1 VKRYLLDT
9 CVISDARTRS
19 NDGLVA
25 WLSDA
30 EADRLYLSVITI
42 GEIAWGIERLPSG
55 QKRGTLE
62 RWLRDDVLGA
72 FNGRVL
78 PVDLSVVSTWGRVR
92 ANAERHGNNADS
104 LDTLVAAV
112 AIHHDLI
119 LVTRNEKDFKGTNAP
134 LLNPWTR
141 GGEGLRG

>member
-1 VKRYLLDT
+1 MKRFLLDT
-9 CVISDARTRS
+9 CVVSDARTVA
-19 NDGLVA
+19 NAGLTA

-30 EADRLYLSVITI
+30 DADTLYVSVVTV

-55 QKRGTLE
+55 RKRTTLE

-78 PVDLSVVSTWGRVR
+78 PVDLGVVATWGRVR
-92 ANAERHGNNADS
+92 ANAERRGNNADS
-104 LDTLVAAV
+104 LDTLVAAI

-119 LVTRNEKDFKGTNAP
+119 IVTRNERDFVGTAAP
-134 LLNPWTR
+134 LLNPWAL
-141 GGEGLRG
+141 E